1 MPLELAT
8 PEEIT
13 MHIISNCDVCSVEE
27 TNRVNDGEHQRWSRD
42 SGGGDMEAETWEDKN
57 EQV

>member
-27 TNRVNDGEHQRWSRD
+27 TNRVNDGEHQR
-42 SGGGDMEAETWEDKN
+42 
-57 EQV
+57 